1 MKICPN
7 PRTTDLAVVAKQMA
21 DIYPESFMDHIGTD
35 LIAGGHNDLLYCL
48 CERRDNVCPVSHVTV
63 VKQKQSNPEE
73 QRKRKP
79 KDIYGCV
86 SWQSQLPD
94 NIEGIE

>member
-63 VKQKQSNPEE
+63 VKRKQSKIPKSKGKES
-73 QRKRKP
+73 QRTVMN
-79 KDIYGCV
+79 V
-86 SWQSQLPD
+86 SVGSHSFL
-94 NIEGIE
+94 IT